1 MPTFTVPGDVV
12 EDLVKIFRGVVPQDV
27 GSPDRSDNSDDV
39 YALAEMMAIGECV
52 SKNWQRMARVTYA
65 DGVYLELQAAQVGL
79 FKQAGEGDPSLRQRI
94 RTPPFAVTPDLILTA
109 LQSIVDAAGGGTVYL
124 VELPRD
130 GFRWSRKQCW
140 SRGWRWASIN
150 HGIVIA
156 LIPASRAAVQGAV
169 ADALRAKVLAGKTSM
184 VQLYQ

>member
-12 EDLVKIFRGVVPQDV
+12 EDLVKIYRGVVPQDV
-27 GSPDRSDNSDDV
+27 GSSDRSDGSDDV
-39 YALAEMMAIGECV
+39 YALAEMMAFAE
-52 SKNWQRMARVTYA
+52 STAKNWQRMARVTYA
-65 DGVYLELQAAQVGL
+65 DGAYLELHAADVGLFAQVGES
-79 FKQAGEGDPSLRQRI
+79 AESLRQRI
-94 RTPPFAVTPDLILTA
+94 RTPPNAVTPDLIVTA
-109 LQSIVDAAGGGTVYL
+109 LQAIVDSAGGGTVYL

-140 SRGWRWASIN
+140 NRGWRYASLD

-156 LIPASRAAVQGAV
+156 LIPASRVAVLGAC

-184 VQLYQ
+184 VQLYS